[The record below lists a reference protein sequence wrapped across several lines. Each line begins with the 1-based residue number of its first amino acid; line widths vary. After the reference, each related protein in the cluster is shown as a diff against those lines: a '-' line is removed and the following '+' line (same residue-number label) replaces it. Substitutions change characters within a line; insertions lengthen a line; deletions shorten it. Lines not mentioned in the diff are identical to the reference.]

1 MLEAIID
8 FINLK
13 LELTNYFEKRH
24 CLTSLVKNE
33 TSEGELIY
41 PAEYLSG
48 GDFDKVDF
56 DAYDGVS
63 YLRVN
68 GDIDVSRTDE
78 NRYTPSPR
86 VDVTIPLRLVYAV
99 RKEKL
104 TVDDAYSFD
113 RVRGTIVK
121 QLEVDA
127 QDLVNQLNVDK
138 VTISTNG
145 YKVDA
150 QEIWSEETNETG
162 LFQPKFELVFGSM
175 EVSVTVRAKAN
186 CIPTEC
192 DDVESDILKTFNF
205 CSQVTQQRLT
215 QTQVD
220 CLTAWLCGAADPV
233 TIQING
239 VTYTTANAGDTFNQ
253 QIQNS
258 NSTPI
263 GTAAN
268 PSIIADASVSINS
281 TPVDTVEAEG
291 SLDLTVNLDGS
302 PSGSWNGSSWE
313 VTSAACAD
321 ATVNVNGVFMDT
333 IPSGGSENIQV
344 RQETGATLVG
354 SKQGQYW
361 RIDDSQAQVNGVDTE
376 TIAATE
382 THNQVIE
389 NTGGVAVGTAA
400 NPSIVA
406 NSPIEF
412 NGSSVDQVK
421 AEDTYSFIVKLDG
434 VNSGTYDAPTKT
446 VNVTSSPP
454 SLAVTFYSDAGLT
467 NPITDAD
474 FGDTVYINAVATG
487 ITPTSY
493 RFFVKDSIDYVL
505 TEQAGATL
513 SKTISTFE
521 DVCVYVEA
529 IDATNATCEREV
541 TVLTINSDADAT
553 AFIAAHNA
561 ISGTTMGAVQQTAV
575 ETFFLNLKGFG
586 TTNGS
591 DIWTIAHNDP
601 DSRIFPLVPITDA
614 TTSFDVYQ
622 LDAVHLATGT
632 YNNFVLGD
640 LSVNGVTGGGT
651 KYFDAGVSP
660 NDLPQNDVSVHYYS
674 RTNVEGNYR
683 DVGASDAS
691 SYSTKQFSI
700 TANRSGNYRID
711 LNATGTLTNIA
722 GASDTRGTYSGVR
735 DASNSTILY
744 KDGASVGSSSTASVT
759 PTTSNLY
766 FHSHNQGGSL
776 FQSSIRQLSFYA
788 IMPSLDANEIADLE
802 EAIVNLQTNVIT
814 GGRNV

>member
-1 MLEAIID
+1 MLESIID

-13 LELTNYFEKRH
+13 LGLLNYFEKTH
-24 CLTSLVKNE
+24 CLSTLVKNDD
-33 TSEGELIY
+33 GLIY
-41 PAEYLSG
+41 PAEYISN
-48 GDFDKVDF
+48 GDFEAVDF

-175 EVSVTVRAKAN
+175 EVEVTVRAKAN

-220 CLTAWLCGAADPV
+220 CLTTWLCGASDPV

-253 QIQNS
+253 QIHDSAGNDV
-258 NSTPI
+258 
-263 GTAAN
+263 GTTAN
-268 PSIIADASVSINS
+268 PSVVSDASVSINS

-291 SLDLTVNLDGS
+291 SVDLTVNLDGS
-302 PSGSWNGSSWE
+302 PSGSWNGTSWE

-361 RIDDSQAQVNGVDTE
+361 RIDDSQAQVNGVNTE
-376 TIAATE
+376 TIPATE
-382 THNQVIE
+382 THNQQIH
-389 NTGGVAVGTAA
+389 NSLGSDVGTAA
-400 NPSIVA
+400 NPSVVSDTTITNKLTGSTWSDTVEAEGTYALTEGKALDSDGVTDLTALYIPSSQGYMFTCSPADYGTRILSILRRKYCQGVMAGFSFQYIEDEFATAGSAVIRVRRSSDNSEADFTPSEITDGTLTTWVGVGNDGHVQRLYDQSRNSFELFNNTAGNQAKIVTA
-406 NSPIEF
+406 GVLNTDAAGNPTAITTNTQGYYLGA
-412 NGSSVDQVK
+412 NGSNQSQLPLFS
-421 AEDTYSFIVKLDG
+421 EDSSTWG
-434 VNSGTYDAPTKT
+434 VYKRAATTVTNRLVTIGGNPAYARCGSPAASNSISSGTATVT
-446 VNVTSSPP
+446 VNNTA
-454 SLAVTFYSDAGLT
+454 LADQNMNTLMSA
-467 NPITDAD
+467 TD
-474 FGDTVYINAVATG
+474 DTQVFT
-487 ITPTSY
+487 
-493 RFFVKDSIDYVL
+493 FVKNVDY
-505 TEQAGATL
+505 T
-513 SKTISTFE
+513 
-521 DVCVYVEA
+521 
-529 IDATNATCEREV
+529 
-541 TVLTINSDADAT
+541 
-553 AFIAAHNA
+553 
-561 ISGTTMGAVQQTAV
+561 
-575 ETFFLNLKGFG
+575 
-586 TTNGS
+586 
-591 DIWTIAHNDP
+591 
-601 DSRIFPLVPITDA
+601 
-614 TTSFDVYQ
+614 
-622 LDAVHLATGT
+622 ATGT
-632 YNNFVLGD
+632 WRTSNAVRVFEGFLAGSEIQEFVLSKKPLD
-640 LSVNGVTGGGT
+640 THET
-651 KYFDAGVSP
+651 EIY
-660 NDLPQNDVSVHYYS
+660 NDRDSYYS
-674 RTNVEGNYR
+674 
-683 DVGASDAS
+683 
-691 SYSTKQFSI
+691 F
-700 TANRSGNYRID
+700 
-711 LNATGTLTNIA
+711 
-722 GASDTRGTYSGVR
+722 
-735 DASNSTILY
+735 
-744 KDGASVGSSSTASVT
+744 
-759 PTTSNLY
+759 
-766 FHSHNQGGSL
+766 
-776 FQSSIRQLSFYA
+776 
-788 IMPSLDANEIADLE
+788 
-802 EAIVNLQTNVIT
+802 
-814 GGRNV
+814 